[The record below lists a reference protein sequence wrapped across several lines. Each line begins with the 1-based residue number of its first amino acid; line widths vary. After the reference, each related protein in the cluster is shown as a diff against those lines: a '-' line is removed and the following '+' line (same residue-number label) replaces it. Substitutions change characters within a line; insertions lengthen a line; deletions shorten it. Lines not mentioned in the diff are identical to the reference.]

1 MSHPAPPLRHDLPP
15 EGTLAPQRA
24 EALSDAVFAISA
36 TILVL
41 NIAGG
46 APRTGRG
53 HVWSAIV
60 DARYS
65 YIGYAMSFAVIGLV
79 WVSHHGMFDRLRAVD
94 RPLLFSNLAL
104 LCLVAFIPWP
114 TALLAEFIGDGG
126 RDASVATAFYSFVM
140 TLIGLVFTFQWWHL
154 TRRPALLRHEIADD
168 RLRRSLH
175 RAVVG
180 PAVYALT
187 VPLAFVSPL
196 LCLLVYVVLSGYFAS
211 GPSSRALRTGRT
223 GSDPAPTAGDAPS

>member
-1 MSHPAPPLRHDLPP
+1 MDSPESRRGPAPR
-15 EGTLAPQRA
+15 GTLAPQRA
-24 EALSDAVFAISA
+24 EALSDGVFAISS

-41 NIAGG
+41 NIAGTV
-46 APRTGRG
+46 PRADRG
-53 HVWSAIV
+53 HVWEAIV

-65 YIGYAMSFAVIGLV
+65 YLGYVMSFAVIGLV

-114 TALLAEFIGDGG
+114 TALLTQFIGGGG

-140 TLIGLVFTFQWWHL
+140 TLIGLVFTFQWRHL
-154 TRRPALLRHEIADD
+154 SRKPELLRHEVDGD

-175 RAVVG
+175 RAAVG
-180 PAVYALT
+180 PTVYALT
-187 VPLAFVSPL
+187 IPIAFLSPTI
-196 LCLLVYVVLSGYFAS
+196 CLVVYVALSGYFAS
-211 GPSSRALRTGRT
+211 GPSSRALR
-223 GSDPAPTAGDAPS
+223 AGDGERSDHRSAP